1 MFSDILLA
9 VDLSAPE
16 AQEKAVATAVEQAR
30 AFGSRLHV
38 VTVVPEVHSGI
49 VAGFFPK
56 DFEGKALES
65 ARQQLHAYCETRI
78 PSEVTVQHVVAHGT
92 IYQEIVR
99 AAEQTKCDLI
109 IMASHRPELSDFL
122 LGPNAARVVRHAGC
136 SVMII
141 RD

>member
-9 VDLSAPE
+9 VDLTSPE
-16 AQEKAVATAVEQAR
+16 TQDKAVRTAVEQAK

-38 VTVVPEVHSGI
+38 LTVVPEVHSGI

-56 DFEGKALES
+56 DFEGQALEA
-65 ARQQLHAYCETRI
+65 ARQQLHAFCETRI
-78 PSEVTVQHVVAHGT
+78 PAEVKLQHVVAHGT
-92 IYQEIVR
+92 IYQEIVK
-99 AAEQTKCDLI
+99 AAQQTSCDLI
-109 IMASHRPELSDFL
+109 VMASHRPELSDFL
-122 LGPNAARVVRHAGC
+122 LGPNAARVVRHAAC

>member
-9 VDLSAPE
+9 VDLTEPE
-16 AQEKAVATAVEQAR
+16 TQAKAVGVAVEQAK

-38 VTVVPEVHSGI
+38 VTVVPEFNSSL

-56 DFEGKALES
+56 DYGAQAMKGALEH
-65 ARQQLHAYCETRI
+65 LHDFCAKAI
-78 PSEVTVQHVVAHGT
+78 PSEVKVQHIVSHGT
-92 IYQEIVR
+92 IYQEIVK
-99 AAEQTKCDLI
+99 AAEQTKCGLI

-122 LGPNAARVVRHAGC
+122 LGPNAARVVRHAAC
-136 SVMII
+136 SVMIV

>member
-9 VDLSAPE
+9 VDLTSPGT
-16 AQEKAVATAVEQAR
+16 QTKAVGIAVEQAK
-30 AFGSRLHV
+30 AFSSRLHV
-38 VTVVPEVHSGI
+38 LTVVPEFNSSI

-56 DFEGKALES
+56 DFETQALEA
-65 ARQQLHAYCETRI
+65 AREHLHTYCEQAI
-78 PSEVTVQHVVAHGT
+78 PAEVKVQHIVAHGT

-99 AAEQTKCDLI
+99 AAVQTKCGLI

-122 LGPNAARVVRHAGC
+122 LGPNAARVVRHAAC
-136 SVMII
+136 SVMIV

>member
-16 AQEKAVATAVEQAR
+16 TQSKAVGAAVEQAK
-30 AFGSRLHV
+30 AFGSWLHV

-56 DFEGKALES
+56 DFEDKALEA
-65 ARQQLHAYCETRI
+65 ARQQLHAYCETTI
-78 PSEVTVQHVVAHGT
+78 PADLKVQHIVAHGT

-99 AAEQTKCDLI
+99 AAEQTNCGLI

-122 LGPNAARVVRHAGC
+122 LGPNAARVVRHAAC
-136 SVMII
+136 SVMIV

>member
-9 VDLSAPE
+9 VDLTSPE
-16 AQEKAVATAVEQAR
+16 TQEKAVAAAVEQAK

-56 DFEGKALES
+56 DFEGKALEE
-65 ARQQLHAYCETRI
+65 ARRQLHAYCEKMI
-78 PSEVTVQHVVAHGT
+78 PSEVKVQHVVAHGT
-92 IYQEIVR
+92 IYQEIVK
-99 AAEQTKCDLI
+99 AARQTDCNLI

-122 LGPNAARVVRHAGC
+122 LGPNAARVVRHAAC

>member
-9 VDLSAPE
+9 VDLTAPE
-16 AQEKAVATAVEQAR
+16 TQTKAVAAAVEQAK

-56 DFEGKALES
+56 DFEGKALEA
-65 ARQQLHAYCETRI
+65 ARQQLHAYCEKTI
-78 PSEVTVQHVVAHGT
+78 PAGLKVQHIVAHGT

-99 AAEQTKCDLI
+99 AAEQTGCQLI
-109 IMASHRPELSDFL
+109 VMASHRPELSDFL
-122 LGPNAARVVRHAGC
+122 LGPNAARVVRHAAC

>member
-9 VDLSAPE
+9 VDLTSPE
-16 AQEKAVATAVEQAR
+16 TQRKAVAAAVGQAK

-38 VTVVPEVHSGI
+38 VTVVPEFNSGI

-56 DFEGKALES
+56 DFEGKALE
-65 ARQQLHAYCETRI
+65 ATREQLHAYCEKMI
-78 PSEVTVQHVVAHGT
+78 PADVKLQHVVAHGT
-92 IYQEIVR
+92 IYQEIVK
-99 AAEQTKCDLI
+99 AAQRTNCDLI

-122 LGPNAARVVRHAGC
+122 LGPNAARVVRHAAC